1 MKVIC
6 ENKNA
11 SFEYFIDDTIEAG
24 ISLDGGEVK
33 SIRRGNVSL
42 KDSYCSVYK
51 GSMFIKNMHIAVYEN
66 AGAYNVRESRRE
78 RRLLLHKRE
87 INKLKEKISEKG
99 MTVVPLKLYFS
110 GSLIKVLLGVCRGK
124 HTFDKK
130 QTIKE
135 RDLDREAKRAMKD
148 Y

>member
-6 ENKNA
+6 ENKDA
-11 SFEYFIDDTIEAG
+11 SFNYFIVDTIEAG

-42 KDSYCSVYK
+42 KDSYCSVYQ
-51 GSMFIKNMHIAVYEN
+51 GSILIKNMHVAVYER
-66 AGAYNVRESRRE
+66 AGAYNIKESKRE

-87 INKLKEKISEKG
+87 IVKLREKVNEKG
-99 MTVVPLKLYFS
+99 MTIVPLKLYFS

-124 HTFDKK
+124 HVYDKK
-130 QTIKE
+130 QVIKDKDVE
-135 RDLDREAKRAMKD
+135 REIARQLKN